1 MITHSEREQFE
12 RDGYLIVDPGVPL
25 TVLDAISAE
34 LDDRF
39 DTSESDGVCRKIGR
53 ITDAWKFNTHVKLVA
68 TAPKVLALLE
78 DLYGR
83 KPLPFQTINFPT
95 GTEQRVH
102 SDAVH
107 FNSEPAG
114 YMCGVWVALE
124 DIDLD
129 NGPVEYYP
137 GSHKL
142 PEITMEDVD
151 RAGYITHSYFE
162 RFKAAVHDIRHI
174 HRPGRKYSEYAY
186 LSYEAF
192 IGEMIQHMG
201 IEPQYATLKK
211 GQALLWAANLLHGGS
226 PQRDKRR
233 TRLSQVTHFFF
244 ENCRY
249 YTPRLGRGD
258 KVSWRN
264 TLGPRVANASKA
276 LLVRELACDS
286 PVR

>member
-1 MITHSEREQFE
+1 MITQAEREQFE

-25 TVLDAISAE
+25 TVLDAITSDLE
-34 LDDRF
+34 GRF
-39 DTSESDGVCRKIGR
+39 DTTESGGVWRKVGR
-53 ITDAWKFNTHVKLVA
+53 IADAWKFNSHVKAVA
-68 TAPKVLALLE
+68 TAARVMVILE

-83 KPLPFQTINFPT
+83 RPLPFQTLNFPV

-137 GSHKL
+137 GSHTL
-142 PEITMEDVD
+142 PEITIEDVD
-151 RAGYITHSYFE
+151 KAGYVTHSYME

-174 HRPGRKYSEYAY
+174 HRPGRKYSEYVY
-186 LSYEAF
+186 SSYETF
-192 IGEMIQHMG
+192 IGEMIRHLG

-226 PQRDKRR
+226 PQRDKGR
-233 TRLSQVTHFFF
+233 TRHSQVTHYFF

-249 YTPRLGRGD
+249 YTPRLGDGD
-258 KVSWRN
+258 RISWRN
-264 TLGPRVANASKA
+264 TLGPRVTKASKS
-276 LLVRELACDS
+276 LSVRELAHES
-286 PVR
+286 AVE

>member
-1 MITHSEREQFE
+1 VTITQTEREQFE
-12 RDGYLIVDPGVPL
+12 RDGYLIFDPGVSL
-25 TVLDAISAE
+25 TVLDAITAE

-39 DTSESDGVCRKIGR
+39 DTSESHGVPRKMGR
-53 ITDAWKFNTHVKLVA
+53 MADAWKFNPHVKALA
-68 TAPKVLALLE
+68 TAPRVLELLE

-83 KPLPFQTINFPT
+83 RPLPFQTLNFPT

-107 FNSEPAG
+107 FNSQPAG

-124 DIDLD
+124 HIDLD

-142 PEITMEDVD
+142 PEVTIEDVD
-151 RAGYITHSYFE
+151 RAGYVTHSYIE
-162 RFKAAVHDIRHI
+162 RFKAAFHDLRNV
-174 HRPGRKYSEYAY
+174 HRPGRKYSEHVYS
-186 LSYEAF
+186 SYETF
-192 IGEMIQHMG
+192 IGDMIQDLG
-201 IEPQYATLKK
+201 IEPRYATLKK

-233 TRLSQVTHFFF
+233 TRHSQVTHYFF

-249 YTPRLGRGD
+249 FTPRLGTGD
-258 KVSWRN
+258 RVSWRN
-264 TLGPRVANASKA
+264 TLGPRVMRASRA
-276 LLVRELACDS
+276 LGADVGVSSLS
-286 PVR
+286 